1 MSATLS
7 FMKQVIAVWQS
18 GSVEKLAEKKN
29 TRPMNNKAGRSC
41 GVHLP
46 SILVT
51 EHIIGSGQ
59 VRNRVFVPGG
69 SQQAPGICY
78 GRIIPRVGLDW
89 GIGPASTRNCV
100 GVAIVGVD
108 FTEPFMP
115 EHFAA
120 LEPENR
126 GERP

>member
-1 MSATLS
+1 MNRSMSL
-7 FMKQVIAVWQS
+7 AVEADIHVRNTVFHEASHSSLAIWQCR
-18 GSVEKLAEKKN
+18 K
-29 TRPMNNKAGRSC
+29 T
-41 GVHLP
+41 

-115 EHFAA
+115 EHF
-120 LEPENR
+120 
-126 GERP
+126 